1 MAKIIS
7 QVLITVKFVTEITL
21 DLQDQCS
28 SKEKAE
34 TKDFAQMLS
43 LLQQERWQIIKKL
56 DSVF

>member
-43 LLQQERWQIIKKL
+43 LLQQER
-56 DSVF
+56 